1 MSRILQNIDKI
12 LAVSVLLIVPVAILL
27 VIILLPS
34 KSHHY
39 IVHPIMLFIGAVAYL
54 IIRKRLN
61 LLRVSQI
68 SEPQTKSSTYLVLNI
83 LFFGIF
89 FYSMLSVLLRS
100 ELYSRPLA
108 YFVSTT
114 LLTGLVAIEILFLPR
129 VRGAISLN
137 LMKSMLILLS
147 LAYTIQVITPAL
159 VGFDSWMH
167 QDITLRLLETG
178 HTQPN
183 TAYGGLPALHTIV
196 GSTMLLTS
204 LNFKTSAMLSMG
216 ILQASSLVFIFLLCR
231 NIFKSDQVGLLAA
244 LLGAIASTYVV
255 GAFWIR
261 PIGLGAILLPSLLY
275 LLFKARQDKSPIFTA
290 LAILMGATL
299 ILTHALSTTI
309 MALLLLL
316 FLVFSM
322 IYNKGYNTR
331 SEATVTLGYVI
342 LFMVMMI
349 SWWTYVS
356 GHGVTLTAL
365 FNAGFIKPIRFAPGE
380 FIPTGTLY
388 PLERV
393 LNLIGFGAFLGLS
406 FSGICYMTSKICHQ
420 KYAFVIAAS
429 TLMFFGVIFL
439 TLLLQLTAFYPGR
452 WYSTVQILSAIPL
465 AVGLFLICGAFKSER
480 IRVLML
486 AFIIIFL
493 SFFSIT
499 SPPLNMDY
507 PIYSKNT
514 MFRIFYTEA
523 ELEAG
528 NTISNI
534 YTRKGLL
541 SDSLYSGM
549 FTHPEYGVMRD
560 IGATLFTRDFSGSTD
575 LLLII
580 RQEIIGRAFAALR
593 TEVGILKID
602 YDPREAITDL
612 RYPLVYHSGT
622 VFAFYRKQ
630 LREVFATP
638 VAGKVGDSIQI
649 AGRNFKSYGRV
660 NIYFTS
666 QVPKKYDRIDD
677 EITDYQVVR
686 DRAQTRGDGR
696 LVIMSFIIPEDIN
709 GTEAVHP
716 GTYYILVTEDDSP
729 EIKTATAI
737 TVLGDD
743 ELVNDEPLVGFEDF
757 R

>member
-12 LAVSVLLIVPVAILL
+12 LAVSVLLVVPVAVLL
-27 VIILLPS
+27 VIILLPP
-34 KSHHY
+34 KLYHY
-39 IVHPIMLFIGAVAYL
+39 MVHPIMLFIGAVAYL
-54 IIRKRLN
+54 GLRKRFN
-61 LLRVSQI
+61 LLRVSQV

-108 YFVSTT
+108 YFISTT
-114 LLTGLVAIEILFLPR
+114 LLAGLVAIEILFLPK
-129 VRGAISLN
+129 VKGAISLN

-167 QDITLRLLETG
+167 QGITLRLLETG
-178 HTQPN
+178 HTAPN
-183 TAYGGLPALHTIV
+183 TAYGGLPALHTII
-196 GSTMLLTS
+196 GSTMLLTG
-204 LNFKTSAMLSMG
+204 LNFKISAMLSIA
-216 ILQASSLVFIFLLCR
+216 ILQAGSLVFIFLLCR
-231 NIFKSDQVGLLAA
+231 NIFKSDRVGLLAA

-261 PIGLGAILLPSLLY
+261 PIGLGAILLPIILY
-275 LLFKARQDKSPIFTA
+275 LLFKARQDKSPTFTA

-299 ILTHALSTTI
+299 ILTHALSAVI

-322 IYNKGYNTR
+322 IYSKGYNTR

-342 LFMVMMI
+342 LFTVMMVG
-349 SWWTYVS
+349 WWMYVS
-356 GHGVTLTAL
+356 RHDVTLADL
-365 FNAGFIKPIRFAPGE
+365 FRIGFVKVIRFGVGE
-380 FIPTGTLY
+380 FIPTGALY
-388 PLERV
+388 QLERV
-393 LNLIGFGAFLGLS
+393 FNLIGFGAFMGLS
-406 FSGICYMTSKICHQ
+406 FSGICYMTSKTFRQ

-429 TLMFFGVIFL
+429 TLVLIGVIFL
-439 TLLLQLTAFYPGR
+439 ALLLKFTGFYPGR
-452 WYSTVQILSAIPL
+452 WYPTVQILSAIPL
-465 AVGLFLICGAFKSER
+465 SVGLFLICGAFKSEK
-480 IRVLML
+480 IRALML

-493 SFFSIT
+493 SFFLIT
-499 SPPLNMDY
+499 SPQVNLDY

-514 MFRIFYTEA
+514 MFRIFYTKA
-523 ELEAG
+523 ELDAV

-534 YTRKGLL
+534 YTRDGLQ
-541 SDSLYSGM
+541 SDSLYAGK
-549 FTHPEYGVMRD
+549 FTRPEYGVMRG
-560 IGATLFTRDFSGSTD
+560 IGATLVTRDFSGSTD
-575 LLLII
+575 MLFII
-580 RQEIIGRAFAALR
+580 RQEIIGRAFAAFR
-593 TEVGILKID
+593 TETGIIKID

-630 LREVFATP
+630 LSAVSATP

-649 AGRNFKSYGRV
+649 AGSNFKPNERV
-660 NIYFTS
+660 NVYFTN
-666 QVPKKYDRIDD
+666 QAPRKYDEIDD

-686 DRAQTRGDGR
+686 ANTQTREEGGFM
-696 LVIMSFIIPEDIN
+696 IMSFIIPEDIN
-709 GTEAVHP
+709 SSQEVNP
-716 GTYYILVTEDDSP
+716 GTYYILVTDDDSP
-729 EIKTATAI
+729 EIKTATTI

-743 ELVNDEPLVGFEDF
+743 GLTSDGLSVGFEDF